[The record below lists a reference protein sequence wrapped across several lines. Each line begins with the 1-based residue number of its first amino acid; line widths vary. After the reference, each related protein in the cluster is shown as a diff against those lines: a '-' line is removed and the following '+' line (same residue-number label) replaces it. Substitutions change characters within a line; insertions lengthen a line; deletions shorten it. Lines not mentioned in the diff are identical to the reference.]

1 MAFLSTRFSR
11 EVSSIMPSAR
21 APSRKGAPRRISLA
35 RSVRDMDLLMRFPS
49 VPRDIAPQI
58 TLPFPGDRAWASV
71 DARRRAPIIP
81 GLRQPAFAYGCIIA
95 TLIEGHA

>member
-58 TLPFPGDRAWASV
+58 TLPFLGDRASV